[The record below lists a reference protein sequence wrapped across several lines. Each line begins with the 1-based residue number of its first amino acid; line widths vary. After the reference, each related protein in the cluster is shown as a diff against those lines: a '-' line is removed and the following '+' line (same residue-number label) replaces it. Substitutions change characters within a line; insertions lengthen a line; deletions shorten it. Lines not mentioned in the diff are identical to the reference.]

1 MLVATKLLEGV
12 TLEAVV
18 CEESTADV
26 DCKSSEEEADKSE
39 DMGVIEVLDVLAE
52 GSEEVALVTYTTVS
66 EPVGRGASS
75 ERC

>member
-26 DCKSSEEEADKSE
+26 DCKSSEEEVDKSE
-39 DMGVIEVLDVLAE
+39 EVGVIEVLELAE
-52 GSEEVALVTYTTVS
+52 GSEEVALVIYTTVS
-66 EPVGRGASS
+66 GPVGRGASS